1 MKEDMIYRQNAID
14 VICLSW
20 CGCQNSDC
28 KHHFDPEVD
37 ESYWCDGCGDVE
49 ELKNI
54 PSAQPERKA
63 GGWIPC
69 SERLPER
76 HQKVLLTIY
85 GTDVIRMK
93 QGESFKDAFARIR
106 KNVRV
111 SVGYRSEERWYGA
124 DGYPMIVAPIAWM
137 PMPDPYREEGYD

>member
-1 MKEDMIYRQNAID
+1 MKEDVIYRQNAID

-54 PSAQPERKA
+54 PSAQPERKPGRWEIRETA
-63 GGWIPC
+63 DEDVEAKCPC
-69 SERLPER
+69 CGFETLVNQPGNGLHMVNDLHFCPNCGEPMER
-76 HQKVLLTIY
+76 
-85 GTDVIRMK
+85 
-93 QGESFKDAFARIR
+93 GEED
-106 KNVRV
+106 
-111 SVGYRSEERWYGA
+111 E
-124 DGYPMIVAPIAWM
+124 
-137 PMPDPYREEGYD
+137 